1 MSVGGGTESWG
12 LGVGEVSLHMDE
24 RGNTLVILM
33 APNLAHEGSVEIGL
47 AAQQRID
54 SGVAQE
60 FRKNDDLS
68 GSVEDRV

>member
-1 MSVGGGTESWG
+1 
-12 LGVGEVSLHMDE
+12 MDE

-33 APNLAHEGSVEIGL
+33 APDLAHEGSVEIRL

-54 SGVAQE
+54 GGVAQE